1 MRNCSGLSFP
11 NDGINLFILFLSP
24 CSRLSVRLGPIS
36 GAHND
41 SSCSSSP
48 DSPHLG
54 NQAGA
59 GAGNSHPNSHH
70 SNAHH
75 QQQQQQQLH
84 SQQQQQHQHQH
95 SSSNA
100 GMGLGHAHSV
110 GSTNTGGSNQ
120 PGGGGGGV
128 QDQGGPEDSQASMGG
143 VSRAQYVSA
152 TCVVFTH
159 YSGDTASVVD
169 EHFSRALNFSNKD
182 ANKGE

>member
-1 MRNCSGLSFP
+1 MLLIYSFSFFP
-11 NDGINLFILFLSP
+11 PVSAHP
-24 CSRLSVRLGPIS
+24 GPIS

-59 GAGNSHPNSHH
+59 GAGNPHPNSHH

-75 QQQQQQQLH
+75 QQQQQLH

-100 GMGLGHAHSV
+100 GMGLGHPHSV

-120 PGGGGGGV
+120 PGGGGGGGGV
-128 QDQGGPEDSQASMGG
+128 QDHGGPEDSQTSMGG
-143 VSRAQYVSA
+143 ASRAQYVSA

>member
-1 MRNCSGLSFP
+1 MHFITAMNLVIINPFFLLPFP
-11 NDGINLFILFLSP
+11 S
-24 CSRLSVRLGPIS
+24 LGPIS
-36 GAHND
+36 GTHND

-54 NQAGA
+54 NQA
-59 GAGNSHPNSHH
+59 AGNTLPNSHH

-75 QQQQQQQLH
+75 QQQQQNQ
-84 SQQQQQHQHQH
+84 SQHHHPQHQQH
-95 SSSNA
+95 SNNNNSGNSNLLLA
-100 GMGLGHAHSV
+100 HPHSV

-120 PGGGGGGV
+120 QDHGPGG
-128 QDQGGPEDSQASMGG
+128 EDSQASMGG
-143 VSRAQYVSA
+143 AGAGASRAQYVSA

-182 ANKGE
+182 ANKGKWE